1 MFDIIV
7 LHQVLAEV
15 RQPVIDSKVFAIDG
29 EFVRSSF
36 ARRRVVLWA
45 RFATVRLCFQIVP
58 VCVLL
63 NWVDVQF
70 N

>member
-7 LHQVLAEV
+7 LQQVLAEV

-29 EFVRSSF
+29 EFVRNSF
-36 ARRRVVLWA
+36 SRREVVLWA
-45 RFATVRLCFQIVP
+45 GFATARLCFQIVP

-63 NWVDVQF
+63 HRVDVQF